1 MEKVTL
7 QRLIEDYFESPFR
20 QITVSAG
27 EVVLKQAGYND
38 RLYWVKS
45 GELEGFFAST
55 SKDKNTKVFSAP
67 AGTFIGVHSFFAETL
82 EASTTVIAKEKSE
95 LAWIDTS
102 TPVVSPEKYGP
113 LTAQFTPVIVKE
125 LARRQRRASMEA
137 VERETVQNKLNT
149 AEQMT
154 TLGQLAAGIAHE
166 LNNAVG
172 VINSK
177 TERLQSVIFDLLEE
191 CHPDA
196 SQFLDHGLLYGQKVS
211 SSEVR
216 ARAKELINDYRLDR
230 ETARKLARAVPQGEV
245 DSAWFDDIEQAL
257 RYWEIGRD
265 LHDMRLASKHS
276 VGIVKSVKQLGR
288 TDTDTEE
295 WLDVNDSINKALALL
310 HNSLRGINV
319 KISPAVLPSVK
330 ASSTE
335 LVQIW
340 VNIIKNASDALSR
353 TSDPNIEISTRHVRN
368 MIQVTVANNGPE
380 IDEVTRRKIFQPNF
394 TTKKGGLSFG
404 LGLGLSIVQRIINSY
419 GGSIAVM
426 SNDERTIFRIKLPV
440 PTQESE
446 GTDGKN

>member
-20 QITVSAG
+20 QITIPAG

-45 GELEGFFAST
+45 GELEGFFAET
-55 SKDKNTKVFSAP
+55 AKDKKTKVFTAP

-102 TPVVSPEKYGP
+102 TLVVSPEKYGP

-137 VERETVQNKLNT
+137 VEREVVQKKLNT

-177 TERLQSVIFDLLEE
+177 TERLQSVIIELLEE

-216 ARAKELINDYRLDR
+216 VRTKELMSTYRLDR
-230 ETARKLARAVPQGEV
+230 DTARKLARAVPQGEI
-245 DSAWFDDIEQAL
+245 DRTWFNNIEQAL
-257 RYWEIGRD
+257 CYWEIGRD

-295 WLDVNDSINKALALL
+295 WLDINDSINKALALL

-319 KISPAVLPSVK
+319 KISPAVLPKVK

-340 VNIIKNASDALSR
+340 VNIIKNASDALSH
-353 TSDPNIEISTRHVRN
+353 TSEPAIEISTRHVRN
-368 MIQVTVANNGPE
+368 MVQITVANNGPE
-380 IDEVTRRKIFQPNF
+380 INEVTRRKIFQPNF

-426 SNDERTIFRIKLPV
+426 SNDEKTIFRIKLPV
-440 PTQESE
+440 SVQDSE
-446 GTDGKN
+446 GSDGKN

>member
-20 QITVSAG
+20 QITISAG

-45 GELEGFFAST
+45 GELEGFFAET
-55 SKDKNTKVFSAP
+55 AKDKKTKVFTAP

-102 TPVVSPEKYGP
+102 TLVVSPEKYGP

-137 VERETVQNKLNT
+137 VEREVVQKKLNT

-177 TERLQSVIFDLLEE
+177 TERLQSVIIELLEE

-196 SQFLDHGLLYGQKVS
+196 SQFLEHGLLYGQKVS

-216 ARAKELINDYRLDR
+216 VRTKELVSAYRLDR
-230 ETARKLARAVPQGEV
+230 DTARKLARAVPQGEI
-245 DSAWFDDIEQAL
+245 DSSWFNNIEQAL
-257 RYWEIGRD
+257 CYWEIGRD

-295 WLDVNDSINKALALL
+295 WLDINDSINKALALL

-319 KISPAVLPSVK
+319 KISPAVLPKVK

-340 VNIIKNASDALSR
+340 VNIIKNASDALSH
-353 TSDPNIEISTRHVRN
+353 TSEPAIEISTRHVRN
-368 MIQVTVANNGPE
+368 MVQITVANNGPE
-380 IDEVTRRKIFQPNF
+380 INEATRRKIFQPNF

-426 SNDERTIFRIKLPV
+426 SNDEKTIFRIKLPV
-440 PTQESE
+440 PVQDSE
-446 GTDGKN
+446 GSDGKN